1 MATLEST
8 VDTGHE
14 EMLHDAAMDYYG
26 RRLATCSSDRTVKI
40 FEVSEANGSG
50 VQTLVADLKGH
61 EGPVWQVAWANPKFG
76 SILASCS
83 YDRKVINLVAKKF
96 G

>member
-26 RRLATCSSDRTVKI
+26 RRLATCSSDRSVKI
-40 FEVSEANGSG
+40 FEVSETN

-61 EGPVWQVAWANPKFG
+61 DGPVWQLAWAHPKFG
-76 SILASCS
+76 TILASCS
-83 YDRKVINLVAKKF
+83 YDKKVRFVLTFIFSAIC
-96 G
+96 